1 MNNLF
6 EEYNR
11 YVEFSTLKEKLNI
24 LLLELS
30 GRKDEES
37 LSKIND
43 ISAKLN
49 QINTTLKTYDLSKL
63 DSVKKYLDTKKEFE
77 RICDELRTI
86 EKLSKKTNGEKV
98 IIESAEG
105 RKKSIDKELAYEYQL
120 LSEKKK
126 KMRPK
131 FERKYHNLAKIDT
144 LVTVNEKVE
153 QVSETEI
160 KYVLPKLPNYEDLP
174 LSEKIKETEKRLKR
188 IVDSSSLPNQ
198 GKKVIKR
205 YNGHSMTIPKKYE
218 GYFIETVKEL
228 SALKRKEEQER
239 NRQTVSSLPSTLD
252 NKTIESVPSVKAAS
266 LPSSIVPSPIVNNQ
280 LSEKISYTIEEIPS
294 EEIPSLPKIEPINI
308 NPPSKVELP
317 LNREYVGNVDYLTVS
332 MLKSYFDPF
341 INIDKKVELGYLN
354 LQKLGLD
361 LGIKIKNRGLQ
372 IAENAIFKYNSAKS
386 FVTSVS
392 HKVIKFIS
400 DQKEIYTKKKDLG
413 LLRAMEEVYAS
424 SKEEHLDYRIVNRT
438 VNFKEN
444 TCQRIS
450 NTWGSI
456 SRLPKTMLA
465 RIKMPF
471 NLLRESTQNEV
482 EREML
487 IQKIEE
493 TKEIIAKRKE
503 TLTRVKVKENSG
515 YIVTGILAV
524 VGTILLAGII
534 FTIIGNVIIK

>member
-30 GRKDEES
+30 GRNDEES

-49 QINTTLKTYDLSKL
+49 QINTTLKTYDLTKL

-126 KMRPK
+126 KMRPN
-131 FERKYHNLAKIDT
+131 FEKEYRNLAKIDT
-144 LVTVNEKVE
+144 LVTVNEEAKK
-153 QVSETEI
+153 VSETEI

-228 SALKRKEEQER
+228 SALKKKEEQER

-280 LSEKISYTIEEIPS
+280 LSEKIPYTIK
-294 EEIPSLPKIEPINI
+294 EIPSLPIKIEPIKI
-308 NPPSKVELP
+308 NPSTKVELP

-456 SRLPKTMLA
+456 SRLPKTVLA

-471 NLLRESTQNEV
+471 TLLRESTQNEV

-493 TKEIIAKRKE
+493 TKEMIAKRKE